1 MKRSVKFTAVAL
13 SFLFVC
19 STLTA
24 CSNSSKDQDSY
35 KQSVS
40 ARRESLRKSREEK
53 SSTENEQIKK
63 ANNQLAQDLK
73 GNQDDAHNG
82 DHNYDYSTYV
92 ERIEIK
98 SDTQAH
104 VYVDES
110 FMNLDDEAKTK
121 VGNSISNLILRSMA
135 TSGMDIQPEDQKRG
149 IYIAFYTGGN
159 KALGHSRFTNYN
171 EYKFY

>member
-63 ANNQLAQDLK
+63 AN
-73 GNQDDAHNG
+73 
-82 DHNYDYSTYV
+82 
-92 ERIEIK
+92 
-98 SDTQAH
+98 
-104 VYVDES
+104 
-110 FMNLDDEAKTK
+110 
-121 VGNSISNLILRSMA
+121 
-135 TSGMDIQPEDQKRG
+135 
-149 IYIAFYTGGN
+149 
-159 KALGHSRFTNYN
+159 
-171 EYKFY
+171 

>member
-13 SFLFVC
+13 SFLFVG

-63 ANNQLAQDLK
+63 ANNQLAQDLM
-73 GNQDDAHNG
+73 
-82 DHNYDYSTYV
+82 
-92 ERIEIK
+92 K
-98 SDTQAH
+98 SARKSP
-104 VYVDES
+104 Y
-110 FMNLDDEAKTK
+110 FNA
-121 VGNSISNLILRSMA
+121 
-135 TSGMDIQPEDQKRG
+135 GMDRA
-149 IYIAFYTGGN
+149 YR
-159 KALGHSRFTNYN
+159 L
-171 EYKFY
+171 

>member
-1 MKRSVKFTAVAL
+1 MKRSIKFTAVAL
-13 SFLFVC
+13 SFLFVS

-35 KQSVS
+35 KQSIN

-53 SSTENEQIKK
+53 SSAENEQIKK
-63 ANNQLAQDLK
+63 ANDQLAQDLK
-73 GNQDDAHNG
+73 GNQDDANNG

-92 ERIEIK
+92 EKIEIK
-98 SDTQAH
+98 SATQAH

-149 IYIAFYTGGN
+149 IYLAFYTGGN

>member
-73 GNQDDAHNG
+73 GNQDDAHHG

-149 IYIAFYTGGN
+149 IYLAFYTGGN